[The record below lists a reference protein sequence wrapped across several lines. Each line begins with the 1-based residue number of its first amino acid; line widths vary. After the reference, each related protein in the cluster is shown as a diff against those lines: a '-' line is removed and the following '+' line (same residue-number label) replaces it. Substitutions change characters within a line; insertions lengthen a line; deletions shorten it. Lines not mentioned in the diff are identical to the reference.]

1 MTRLRVHC
9 PTLVLSTKRILI
21 DVLSFRKKIWSNR
34 EMSNPGNEEQE
45 MKILSLYASVI
56 ALSMVSML
64 YSGRHHNGSAAND
77 NAAQITDGAFRDGLY
92 LGRLAADGGGEP
104 HVAVGRWATAEDRS
118 SFTAGYQ
125 RRYNEL
131 LASRAELDNR
141 VRQTK

>member
-1 MTRLRVHC
+1 
-9 PTLVLSTKRILI
+9 
-21 DVLSFRKKIWSNR
+21 VLSFRKKIWSNR
-34 EMSNPGNEEQE
+34 EMSNQEMRNQE

-64 YSGRHHNGSAAND
+64 YSVRHHNSSAAND
-77 NAAQITDGAFRDGLY
+77 NVAQITDGAFRDGLY

-104 HVAVGRWATAEDRS
+104 HVAVGRWAAAEDRS

-125 RRYNEL
+125 RGYSEL

>member
-1 MTRLRVHC
+1 M
-9 PTLVLSTKRILI
+9 
-21 DVLSFRKKIWSNR
+21 SNR
-34 EMSNPGNEEQE
+34 EMSSREMSNTGNEEQE

-64 YSGRHHNGSAAND
+64 YSGRHHNSSAAND

-125 RRYNEL
+125 RGYSEL

>member
-1 MTRLRVHC
+1 
-9 PTLVLSTKRILI
+9 
-21 DVLSFRKKIWSNR
+21 
-34 EMSNPGNEEQE
+34 MSNQEMRNQE

-64 YSGRHHNGSAAND
+64 YSVRHHNSSAAND
-77 NAAQITDGAFRDGLY
+77 NVAQITDGAFRDGLY

-104 HVAVGRWATAEDRS
+104 HVAVGRWAAAEDRS

-125 RRYNEL
+125 RGYSEL

>member
-56 ALSMVSML
+56 TLSMVSML
-64 YSGRHHNGSAAND
+64 YSGRHHNSSAAND

-92 LGRLAADGGGEP
+92 LGRLAADGGGAAP
-104 HVAVGRWATAEDRS
+104 VAV
-118 SFTAGYQ
+118 
-125 RRYNEL
+125 
-131 LASRAELDNR
+131 
-141 VRQTK
+141 

>member
-64 YSGRHHNGSAAND
+64 YSGRHHNSSAAND

-92 LGRLAADGGGEP
+92 LGRLAAEGGSEP
-104 HVAVGRWATAEDRS
+104 HVAIGRWATAEDRS
-118 SFTAGYQ
+118 SFAAGYQ
-125 RRYNEL
+125 RGYNEL